1 MNMLG
6 GVALVGVAMFA
17 LAARVRGQLSET
29 DRVAAYYERNYSWPV
44 TNYVPNTP
52 GWKALFDERF
62 RQVAEIEDSGERY
75 EGYIQTV
82 HAAYLVPNFTEHGFG
97 LAVAP
102 KPLLAALQKGIRDG
116 LSTARHERSVDVIDA
131 PEQPLFIDR
140 PDLTNRV
147 LDELKDYAEAWSGME
162 LIPHTAYGFRLYQ
175 NQSQVC
181 DETSEPTSSLVRRKA
196 SPPVRLTMHLLHFVT
211 WQLPVYFA
219 LHS

>member
-1 MNMLG
+1 MNMVGIALA
-6 GVALVGVAMFA
+6 GVAIFA
-17 LAARVRGQLSET
+17 LVVRVAGQLSEA

-97 LAVAP
+97 LARCP
-102 KPLLAALQKGIRDG
+102 DDLLAALQKGIRDG
-116 LSTARHERSVDVIDA
+116 LPTARHERSVEVIDA

-162 LIPHTAYGFRLYQ
+162 LIPYTAYGFRLYQ
-175 NQSQVC
+175 NQSQV
-181 DETSEPTSSLVRRKA
+181 RI
-196 SPPVRLTMHLLHFVT
+196 
-211 WQLPVYFA
+211 LPVPFFGEWTA
-219 LHS
+219 Q